1 MSKTDELDMA
11 FKYARNRGMPYY
23 SYNYQEKLL
32 EFDKIKK
39 ADFEN
44 GIICNEV
51 LQLLHGLGL
60 AWSYFPHHWEVQVLK
75 MKRPIDVFNNDK
87 LLKKALASRIKYGGK
102 VGTKGYMTDAN
113 LRKAI
118 RTASGVQAVS
128 NFRPV
133 AAASIY
139 YKYAHNGV
147 VWDMS
152 CGYGG
157 RLIGALASGSVKK
170 YIGTDPC
177 ELTHR
182 GLKNIKDDFNHID
195 MQVDLNKIGSEDF
208 VPNEEIDL
216 CFTSPPYFNTE
227 EYSNEETQSWKKY
240 PTKKEWLQGF
250 LRKTMQNCFSCLK
263 DDGLM
268 IINIANVKSYP
279 NLETDVLRMA
289 YSENFKISDVLLL
302 RLSSIMGGFKY
313 EPIFIF
319 KKQKYILH

>member
-1 MSKTDELDMA
+1 MIDLINKKDELNMA
-11 FKYARNRGMPYY
+11 FKYARDRGMPYY
-23 SYNYQEKLL
+23 SYSHEEKLI
-32 EFDKIKK
+32 EFDKIQR
-39 ADFEN
+39 ANFHN
-44 GIICNEV
+44 GIEGNEV

-75 MKRPIDVFNNDK
+75 MKRPIDVYNDDK
-87 LLKKALASRIKYGGK
+87 LLKKALTSRIKYGGK
-102 VGTKGYMTDAN
+102 VGVDGFMTDAN

-139 YKYAHNGV
+139 HKYANDGV

-177 ELTHR
+177 ELTYK
-182 GLKNIKDDFNHID
+182 GLKNIKDDFSHID
-195 MQVDLNKIGSEDF
+195 MDIDLNMVGSEDF
-208 VPNEEIDL
+208 VPDETVDL

-227 EYSNEETQSWKKY
+227 EYSNEQTQSWKKY
-240 PTKKEWLQGF
+240 PTKKEWLEGF
-250 LRKTMQNCFSCLK
+250 LRKTMQNCYRCLK
-263 DDGLM
+263 SDGLM
-268 IINIANVKSYP
+268 MINIANVKAYP

-289 YSENFKISDVLLL
+289 YLENFKIEDILLL

-319 KKQKYILH
+319 RK